1 MNRFKMNVV
10 NCAMLGAFVCAM
22 PKQPGGGYRRP
33 ERQVP
38 TGHLHWMGSIP
49 FLFSQNKTA
58 SRWDAVLFWSRVRE
72 SMADLPWRQI
82 VRSVRHPAAERQV
95 PTGHLHGMGSIFFLC
110 SERKNST
117 P

>member
-1 MNRFKMNVV
+1 MNRFKMNAV

-38 TGHLHWMGSIP
+38 AGHLHWMGSIP

-72 SMADLPWRQI
+72 SNPPLWLGKRPFYR
-82 VRSVRHPAAERQV
+82 
-95 PTGHLHGMGSIFFLC
+95 
-110 SERKNST
+110 
-117 P
+117 